1 MLELERLLIWKRNN
15 AQRDFMIIAEYEN
28 GSQNSWEG
36 RTAATANKVNETISK
51 TRKEICGQIEV
62 LKEKHE
68 GLKADVGM
76 MKKDLM
82 EVIS

>member
-1 MLELERLLIWKRNN
+1 
-15 AQRDFMIIAEYEN
+15 
-28 GSQNSWEG
+28 
-36 RTAATANKVNETISK
+36 VNETISK